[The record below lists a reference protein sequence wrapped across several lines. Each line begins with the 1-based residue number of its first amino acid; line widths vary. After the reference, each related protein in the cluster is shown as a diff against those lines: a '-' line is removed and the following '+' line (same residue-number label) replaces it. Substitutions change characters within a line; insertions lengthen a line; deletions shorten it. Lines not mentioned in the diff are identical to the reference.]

1 MEFSH
6 PHKGTPTIN
15 SFSFLTHTKTKSGRK
30 TTTTRT
36 DEAKTLCHKKTS
48 TINHMEE
55 HTAGPLVPAVKT
67 EPSKQF
73 AADTDATV
81 SGEIFPAT
89 MSDPDKDFLCPICMQ
104 IIKDAF
110 LTACGHSFCYMC
122 IITHLRNKSDCPCC
136 GHYLTNSN
144 LFPNFL
150 LDKVRN
156 SSPILFRCDLAMLE
170 LLLELNLVFVFRIVI
185 SRF

>member
-1 MEFSH
+1 
-6 PHKGTPTIN
+6 
-15 SFSFLTHTKTKSGRK
+15 
-30 TTTTRT
+30 
-36 DEAKTLCHKKTS
+36 
-48 TINHMEE
+48 MEE
-55 HTAGPLVPAVKT
+55 HSVGPLVPAVVKP
-67 EPSKQF
+67 EPSKNLS
-73 AADTDATV
+73 TTV
-81 SGEIFPAT
+81 TVTGDIAGGDNFPIAT
-89 MSDPDKDFLCPICMQ
+89 MTELDKDFLCPICMQ

-156 SSPILFRCDLAMLE
+156 RNRNSCSCLRYGFSNC
-170 LLLELNLVFVFRIVI
+170 
-185 SRF
+185 